1 MANDSDTVVRNVYCA
16 SRVVVSVNHTRS
28 METTRNCR
36 NREIES
42 CRVHNFGGEIKNNET
57 TKEMFFFS
65 LSLSPRP
72 QERQNFHELGRS
84 ANESLERSA
93 SLAPYPSKRRINFK
107 LYLRFPTFHDRSLEF
122 P

>member
-65 LSLSPRP
+65 LSPPSR
-72 QERQNFHELGRS
+72 ERQNFELGRS